1 MAVAIVV
8 VVVRLLMLAGNS
20 AVGVSV
26 CYLPDWSVSCPNCYG
41 HAAVVVVVVVA
52 VDDGGDGM
60 SHDDQEH
67 AWRWRSSCLQ
77 DGHQKGASW
86 VWVIKQKF
94 TAGQKITTSH
104 LPHKISNPI
113 PVTLATR

>member
-1 MAVAIVV
+1 MTAIAMV

-41 HAAVVVVVVVA
+41 HAAVVVVVVV
-52 VDDGGDGM
+52 DYGDGGGM

-67 AWRWRSSCLQ
+67 AWRWKSSCLV
-77 DGHQKGASW
+77 S
-86 VWVIKQKF
+86 
-94 TAGQKITTSH
+94 
-104 LPHKISNPI
+104 
-113 PVTLATR
+113 